1 MNKQRR
7 FFISVG
13 DILRS
18 KKYREGR
25 FFGGVKRK
33 DLFKQAKRC
42 FYTKINP

>member
-33 DLFKQAKRC
+33 DLLKEAK
-42 FYTKINP
+42 KIFR

>member
-18 KKYREGR
+18 KRYWEGR
-25 FFGGVKRK
+25 FLGGVKRK
-33 DLFKQAKRC
+33 DLFGQAK
-42 FYTKINP
+42 KIFR